1 MVPNEGTNEMKRL
14 AYWFY
19 GDLVTIHVS
28 GEQTDTRFS
37 LLEWLQPP
45 GQQTPLHVHKRCDQT
60 MYVLEGELALHGPG
74 RKVVA
79 GPGDVAHGPI
89 GVPHTEHVTSAVPA
103 KLVEVNSPA
112 GFERFVAAL
121 GQPAPELALPDPPL
135 TLPDPKELISV
146 AAEHDI
152 EVLGPPG
159 SLP

>member
-1 MVPNEGTNEMKRL
+1 MEGKAMVPSEGTNETKRL

-19 GDLVTIHVS
+19 GPVERWS
-28 GEQTDTRFS
+28 
-37 LLEWLQPP
+37 P
-45 GQQTPLHVHKRCDQT
+45 GPATSP
-60 MYVLEGELALHGPG
+60 
-74 RKVVA
+74 
-79 GPGDVAHGPI
+79 HGPI

-135 TLPDPKELISV
+135 TLPDPEELISV